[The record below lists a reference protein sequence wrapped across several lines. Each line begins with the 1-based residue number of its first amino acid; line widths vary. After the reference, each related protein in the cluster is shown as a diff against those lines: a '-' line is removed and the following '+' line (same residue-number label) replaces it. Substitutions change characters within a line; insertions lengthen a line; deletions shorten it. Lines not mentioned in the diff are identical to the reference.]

1 MVESSNTDVS
11 SVILHLETLTNKY
24 DQLLLKYKRAQ
35 AEYILFLKESPPT
48 SQINDGSEPARK
60 FIRKNAHNYKTAT
73 LLTNNRVDNIDKC
86 EAVCAANP
94 LCTGATYSNKGSTC
108 FTYGGAETTNKEKEK
123 DKSPGER
130 ARAWET
136 SIIPAPTKKNMS
148 ENLTN
153 LNDQLISLN
162 EQILQV
168 IDTTQPTYKSQ
179 QDERAVQKQEI
190 TKNGEKLKKEMD
202 ELKKIQKENQE
213 LDEKDSESK
222 IVLTQNHYIYI
233 AIFIISL
240 LILFILFKF
249 VFGSSGGPVAPQV
262 TPASGM
268 Y

>member
-11 SVILHLETLTNKY
+11 SVILHLETLTTKY

-35 AEYILFLKESPPT
+35 AEYILFLKESPSKGQTTDPT
-48 SQINDGSEPARK
+48 RN
-60 FIRKNAHNYKTAT
+60 FIRKTASNYKTAT
-73 LLTNNRVDNIDKC
+73 LLTNNRVDNINKC
-86 EAVCAANP
+86 QAVCAANP

-108 FTYGGAETTNKEKEK
+108 FTYGGAEITNTNT
-123 DKSPGER
+123 SPGER
-130 ARAWET
+130 ARVWET
-136 SIIPAPTKKNMS
+136 SIILAPTKKSMS

-153 LNDQLISLN
+153 LNDQLVSLN
-162 EQILQV
+162 DQILEV
-168 IDTTQPTYKSQ
+168 INRTQPTYKSQ
-179 QDERAVQKQEI
+179 LEEREVQKESI
-190 TKNGEKLKKEMD
+190 TKNGEKLKKELD

-233 AIFIISL
+233 AVFIISL

-249 VFGSSGGPVAPQV
+249 VFGSSGVPVAPQV

>member
-35 AEYILFLKESPPT
+35 AEYILFLKESSSKGQTTDPT
-48 SQINDGSEPARK
+48 RN
-60 FIRKNAHNYKTAT
+60 FIRKNANNYKTAT
-73 LLTNNRVDNIDKC
+73 LLTNNRVDNINKC

-94 LCTGATYSNKGSTC
+94 LCTGATYSSKGSTC
-108 FTYGGAETTNKEKEK
+108 FTYGGAEITNTNK
-123 DKSPGER
+123 SVGER

-136 SIIPAPTKKNMS
+136 SIIPAPTKKSMS

-162 EQILQV
+162 DQILQA
-168 IDTTQPTYKSQ
+168 INTTQPAYKSQ

-190 TKNGEKLKKEMD
+190 TKNGEKLKKELD
-202 ELKKIQKENQE
+202 ELKKIQKEHQE
-213 LDEKDSESK
+213 LDEKDSVSK

-240 LILFILFKF
+240 IVFFMLFRF
-249 VFGSSGGPVAPQV
+249 VFGSSGSPVAPQV
-262 TPASGM
+262 APTSA

>member
-35 AEYILFLKESPPT
+35 AEYILFIKESSSKGQT
-48 SQINDGSEPARK
+48 TDTTRK
-60 FIRKNAHNYKTAT
+60 FIRKNANNYKTAT

-108 FTYGGAETTNKEKEK
+108 FTYGGAETTNNNMSF
-123 DKSPGER
+123 DGR
-130 ARAWET
+130 AMAWET
-136 SIIPAPTKKNMS
+136 SIIPAHTKQSMS

-153 LNDQLISLN
+153 LNDQLVALN
-162 EQILQV
+162 DQILQA
-168 IDTTQPTYKSQ
+168 INANQPTYKSQ
-179 QDERAVQKQEI
+179 QDERAIHKHAI
-190 TKNGEKLKKEMD
+190 TKNGEKLKKELD
-202 ELKKIQKENQE
+202 ELKKIQNEHQE
-213 LDEKDSESK
+213 LDEKDSVSK

-233 AIFIISL
+233 AVFIISL
-240 LILFILFKF
+240 LLFFILFKF
-249 VFGSSGGPVAPQV
+249 VFASSGSPVAPQV
-262 TPASGM
+262 APASGI

>member
-35 AEYILFLKESPPT
+35 AEYILFLKESPSKGQNTDPT
-48 SQINDGSEPARK
+48 RN
-60 FIRKNAHNYKTAT
+60 FIRKTASNYKTAT

-108 FTYGGAETTNKEKEK
+108 FTYGGAEITDK
-123 DKSPGER
+123 DRSVGER
-130 ARAWET
+130 AMAWET

-202 ELKKIQKENQE
+202 ELKKIQNENQD
-213 LDEKDSESK
+213 LDEKNSDSK